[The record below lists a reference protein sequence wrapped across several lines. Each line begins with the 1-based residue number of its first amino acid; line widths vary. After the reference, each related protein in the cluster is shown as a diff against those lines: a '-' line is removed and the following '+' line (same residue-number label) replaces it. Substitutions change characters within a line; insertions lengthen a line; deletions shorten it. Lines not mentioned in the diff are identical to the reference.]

1 LNDCREGFDNLGW
14 QEMEIELSQTEQ
26 GHSRRDRST
35 DEAALVVKINCLK
48 TLIHAFLDE
57 VNDIERTRRANPE
70 GLLNLREEVRR
81 FEINLI
87 SSALRQSRGNQTL
100 AAGLLGTK
108 ITTLNSKVKSY
119 GIQVE
124 RAGGFRRKE
133 APFQYQSEERSGDF
147 V

>member
-1 LNDCREGFDNLGW
+1 
-14 QEMEIELSQTEQ
+14 MEIELTQTEQ
-26 GHSRRDRST
+26 DHSSQGDST
-35 DEAALVVKINCLK
+35 NEAALVVKINCLK

-57 VNDIERTRRANPE
+57 VNDMEQNRRATQT
-70 GLLNLREEVRR
+70 GILNLREEVRR

-87 SSALRQSRGNQTL
+87 SSALRQSSGNQTL

-124 RAGGFRRKE
+124 RAGGFRRKNT
-133 APFQYQSEERSGDF
+133 PFQRRSEERSGDF
-147 V
+147 L

>member
-1 LNDCREGFDNLGW
+1 
-14 QEMEIELSQTEQ
+14 MEIALTQTEQ
-26 GHSRRDRST
+26 GQSQREDST
-35 DEAALVVKINCLK
+35 DEAALTVKINCLK

-57 VNDIERTRRANPE
+57 VNDIEQTGRENPT
-70 GLLNLREEVRR
+70 GILNLREEVRR

-87 SSALRQSRGNQTL
+87 SSALRQSSGNQTL

-124 RAGGFRRKE
+124 RAANFKRKE
-133 APFQYQSEERSGDF
+133 APFTDERHYGNPSTS
-147 V
+147 

>member
-1 LNDCREGFDNLGW
+1 MTSDD
-14 QEMEIELSQTEQ
+14 QEMEIELTQTEQ
-26 GHSRRDRST
+26 DHSGHGDST

-57 VNDIERTRRANPE
+57 VNDMEQNRRAKQT
-70 GLLNLREEVRR
+70 GILNLREEVRR

-87 SSALRQSRGNQTL
+87 SSALRQSSGNQTL

-124 RAGGFRRKE
+124 RAGGFKRKA
-133 APFQYQSEERSGDF
+133 APFQYRSEERSGDF
-147 V
+147 L

>member
-1 LNDCREGFDNLGW
+1 LNDCREVFDNLGW
-14 QEMEIELSQTEQ
+14 QEMEIALSQTEQ
-26 GHSRRDRST
+26 GQSRRGDST
-35 DEAALVVKINCLK
+35 DEAALMVKINCLK

-57 VNDIERTRRANPE
+57 VNNIERTRRASPE

-100 AAGLLGTK
+100 AAGLLSTK

-119 GIQVE
+119 GIQIE
-124 RAGGFRRKE
+124 RVGGFKRKE
-133 APFQYQSEERSGDF
+133 APVQYQPEERASDF
-147 V
+147 L